1 MCCSAGRGDAGS
13 ASWSKASYFK
23 AIRAFSQ
30 IGLIYNTNKQIQ
42 FHLNGSQVLP
52 SIVVAL
58 SLARWHH
65 VALSNQYHQE

>member
-23 AIRAFSQ
+23 AIRPFSQ
-30 IGLIYNTNKQIQ
+30 IELIYNTHKQIQ
-42 FHLNGSQVLP
+42 FHPNVPLAPP

-58 SLARWHH
+58 SLGRWHH
-65 VALSNQYHQE
+65 VALSNQYH